1 GPYGMCLVEANIP
14 ENWLKELD
22 EPWSLG
28 DGSDRLRANT
38 AELYFSLLPP
48 GSCQGAR
55 RGGRGRATQHRKR
68 RGLQE
73 DHEGTAIAQD
83 QLVHIGSLGLK
94 PGEMEP
100 VQEVQLGPN
109 VVIRIPDRT
118 ALPGE
123 MVSATVA
130 FGANLTADSLTVRAK
145 LKKGMTVLEARAK
158 VPNLWA
164 VTLERSLGSRHHF
177 ATVTCRRLSRQI
189 DHRLSEY
196 FTEVFLLDFEME
208 NFTSPAVTRRIMWQ
222 AESDRHNTDKAVS
235 EIMVSQTAIHT
246 LVPLAKEIDIL
257 NTAILTG
264 LRVQV
269 PIRVFAVGEVGQV
282 TDVSKFVECR
292 SLDETVIKL
301 SKECDHLYLNGKE
314 SRGGHQVRV
323 EFSYER
329 LRAILNL
336 TVWAPHLPLRIEL
349 TDPKLGQIKGWRVPI
364 GTENKNPV
372 SEAVEK
378 EVGEPKGY
386 GCTVQYQRT
395 SFRVLTRFIAGSPD
409 GTQRLAYMLG
419 PDWLADIT
427 HLVRGS
433 LRVQDPSVAEVTRG
447 SILVGREPGVTSLQ
461 VISPVSDS
469 ILAER
474 TLTVTAEKVTLSDLQ
489 IQLVSGLSLSLRG
502 SSIHDRVI
510 VATCTAQDTL
520 HTPKQEAVLSMWLQ
534 FSDDTMAPLD
544 LYDPKDFT
552 LSVSSGD
559 ERVVSVHQD
568 PGSFHPLIIAEG
580 RDHGTI
586 LHASMEI
593 TEACQR
599 SKRKGILVTGSG
611 WASVNFDLLGPGG
624 SGERSGGQPES
635 DRPRRKHHHKPQKPH
650 NRLEEPKLHGWDSST
665 WEEGGVQVMSTTTS
679 IRTAKDQRRQKVEM
693 FSTTDDTFP
702 NQASFDGSSRDDD
715 VSRDDYAYGISD
727 DEEFIRTTRTVSD
740 LEIGMYVLLAVFC
753 LAILVFLVNCVMF
766 IFRYRHKQMPPEAGG
781 GSSQPHSWVWPGTDG
796 EELGRQLDMTKQKD
810 QAFQSLPKEGR
821 SDQAN
826 RHPPEGNDHCCPTIE
841 GLQAAKDSATEDKD
855 SGEDLT
861 VPSSRGKRVQFAT
874 DLTQDIAGSSLPTT
888 RSIMVAGEEDIQWV
902 CRDMGLEDPEELR
915 CYMERIRENS

>member
-1 GPYGMCLVEANIP
+1 MG
-14 ENWLKELD
+14 
-22 EPWSLG
+22 
-28 DGSDRLRANT
+28 
-38 AELYFSLLPP
+38 
-48 GSCQGAR
+48 
-55 RGGRGRATQHRKR
+55 
-68 RGLQE
+68 
-73 DHEGTAIAQD
+73 
-83 QLVHIGSLGLK
+83 
-94 PGEMEP
+94 
-100 VQEVQLGPN
+100 
-109 VVIRIPDRT
+109 
-118 ALPGE
+118 
-123 MVSATVA
+123 
-130 FGANLTADSLTVRAK
+130 
-145 LKKGMTVLEARAK
+145 
-158 VPNLWA
+158 
-164 VTLERSLGSRHHF
+164 
-177 ATVTCRRLSRQI
+177 
-189 DHRLSEY
+189 SEY

-364 GTENKNPV
+364 GTEESPV

-702 NQASFDGSSRDDD
+702 SEHPFRDFGEAIDTVGGQRFITVDANFKDQASFDGSSRDDD

-826 RHPPEGNDHCCPTIE
+826 RHPPEGSAGGTFISNGTFDITSQGTERPSPKARSQLVNLVAMLKSQDGNPCLEHNLNNPCPFEGCTFKESGLLSWKGVSPPGKQGLGLCDTPRVSKRLWANEFSTLVSQGAKMVSECGLPDDHCCPTIE